1 MDGKELACFALLL
14 TIPTLAR
21 AAEPRVLVVVADAR
35 DLDITNR
42 IGGEVVEVEAIITP
56 HTEGDYALCNARA
69 KRLRDFALYLS
80 PADPSCPC
88 YSFWPEPLPSATPHG
103 HVRRVLYRQRGTPN
117 DYDLRVLHLTQ
128 VHLALVSA
136 LPEHEASFN
145 ANLTAELQ
153 RLRVLQFQSSQF
165 AASEL
170 GVP

>member
-56 HTEGDYALCNARA
+56 HAEGDYALCNARA
-69 KRLRDFALYLS
+69 KRLRNFALYLS
-80 PADPSCPC
+80 RADSSCRWE
-88 YSFWPEPLPSATPHG
+88 SFWRERLTTANPQG
-103 HVRRVLYRQRGTPN
+103 QVRRVLYRQRGTPSG
-117 DYDLRVLHLTQ
+117 YDLRVLQLTQ
-128 VHLALVSA
+128 VHRALVSA

-153 RLRVLQFQSSQF
+153 RLQVLRFQSSQF